1 MFLFF
6 FKVPATTVSYTYAH
20 TLSLHYALP
29 ISVVISGHQRRAAAD
44 DLSDRALRQFRAVLA
59 DHFGDMAG
67 RGLADGVELV
77 RIFMRFEQEGRSALG
92 HAVYFDAPAR
102 PARQQIGRAS
112 CRERVCQYVSISVVA
127 VSFKKKYSLSPI
139 HVCLKTVAISLP
151 NIRL

>member
-92 HAVYFDAPAR
+92 HAVYFDEPAR
-102 PARQQIGRAS
+102 PARQHIGLRS
-112 CRERVCQYVSISVVA
+112 EERRVGKECVSTCRSRCAPYQ
-127 VSFKKKYSLSPI
+127 
-139 HVCLKTVAISLP
+139 
-151 NIRL
+151 

>member
-92 HAVYFDAPAR
+92 HAVYFDEPAR
-102 PARQQIGRAS
+102 PARRSEEHTSELQSLMR
-112 CRERVCQYVSISVVA
+112 ISYA
-127 VSFKKKYSLSPI
+127 VF
-139 HVCLKTVAISLP
+139 CLKNKTHP
-151 NIRL
+151 QT